1 MMSVGGNTWPR
12 APGEPS
18 GESGAPRFDRAI
30 ARDRPASPHFRP
42 VLDVH
47 EAPSDAQ
54 RSRSNMY
61 YMETTAREFNQ
72 KSSQILAAA
81 ARGETVTVT
90 KNGTPVARVVP
101 INDTEVP
108 PYPTDAMGDLDL
120 PDLGL
125 PDLTDDEIEDTL
137 KGMGA

>member
-1 MMSVGGNTWPR
+1 
-12 APGEPS
+12 
-18 GESGAPRFDRAI
+18 
-30 ARDRPASPHFRP
+30 
-42 VLDVH
+42 
-47 EAPSDAQ
+47 
-54 RSRSNMY
+54 MY

-108 PYPTDAMGDLDL
+108 PYPTDPMGDLDL

-125 PDLTDDEIEDTL
+125 PDLTDDEIENTL